1 MKEQKYINESQKFVM
16 ETLKQ
21 AGVKIVNPIMLTA
34 NQYQDHWVISCN
46 YMGVGINIPRN
57 SIKEDEILEL
67 PHDQLP
73 RIILNKVWTQKD

>member
-1 MKEQKYINESQKFVM
+1 MAEKYVNKSHQVVM
-16 ETLKQ
+16 EALEQ
-21 AGVKIVNPIMLTA
+21 AKIKITNPIMLTA
-34 NQYQDHWVISCN
+34 NQYQDYWVISCN